1 MTETKALQVERS
13 QVIAVRDSRAGDDFH
28 VLWAA
33 RRALELI
40 DPGDTLTAIKIEGLS
55 PDDADD
61 DDDRYLGCD
70 ACEYHG
76 GDNVDS
82 AQQIR
87 LVQLKY
93 STKKPT
99 TAWTAARLATKPTK
113 GQPIV
118 GRLAVMFTAI
128 RNDYGT
134 DVALRKT
141 TIALVSNQPVAS
153 SLSDALSEAKQ
164 ELSQCPPG
172 YGIALLVAR
181 LTSAHREPLER
192 LFAAS
197 GLSSGVFTDF
207 LRALDLSGCGAESRQ
222 LQALYLRTDVGSV
235 LVGNHLPGVLGLQQL
250 MRQQMMPE
258 HAQDPP
264 LKEADV
270 IAALGASGIRSL
282 FPYPNLVKLPAHHVP
297 TGQARPLADQ
307 LTLSPSRR
315 LIAHGGLGIGKS
327 TTLLSLE
334 AQLPAGSVVVTYD
347 CYAQGEY
354 LYPAEDRHSYR
365 ACLQLANDL
374 SLRFGLPP
382 LVVPAGPMPDRD
394 FLLGLEGQ
402 VRAAAAS
409 LADGACLVLAVDAA
423 DNAVFA
429 AKGRGESCFVEG
441 LWRLRTA
448 SNVHVVMTART
459 ARKAG
464 LRNMVADLSIDEFSL
479 AAFDAQA
486 SRLML
491 LSEYPDAGD
500 DLAVAF
506 HGASFGVAR
515 VQRYAIDRAA
525 TAGAAVDQAHSGLTA
540 IFDEI
545 IETALTG
552 TTDSNSRSLQLAVLA
567 VMPRPIT
574 KATLAAVLRLE
585 LSEVTDL
592 VDALKPAVVESAG
605 GLGFADEDF
614 EAHLD
619 NTLSLDLRHRANAL
633 FADYMWPR
641 RDTDPEAAQ
650 HVAEFMFEAKRDS
663 DLITLARDE
672 PPPEVIADGFIRART
687 YRTRVRLALQAACR
701 PGELAQPGETLRL
714 IIAAADAATTG
725 TALQD
730 TVREAP
736 ELAAVHVDPRA
747 VAEVLANAAD
757 SGDWRGRLHFRSA
770 AILAR
775 HPERQD
781 EATEQLQL
789 GRAWLRSWLRDTED
803 NRRGRGPMAADI
815 ANAALASFTLGD
827 ADSAWRMATQW
838 RPVSFASEVV
848 SELIEVSPG
857 RIPWSQ
863 MSTALERYGATPLL
877 RARAVLGYAK
887 AGDHVPIAFIR
898 AVCRDLSVRPAT
910 INASWLPEFSTL
922 ALARGVSRN
931 LIRAVLAP
939 RIVEP
944 LHLDDWDAA
953 ERLQPYLRAK
963 VTLELLI
970 RPGSDVGDLLPSRL
984 QDEKQS
990 YDSRRE
996 SERRVFHQASW
1007 PLLPLVTAEVRI
1019 AIAAGG
1025 KRQGAVIE
1033 ACSQAEAIVNAHFQ
1047 RIMNDRPHRFHQTTR
1062 TLIVSSRLAVDV
1074 LIAAAALQ
1082 RKPSA
1087 HQQSQHTEMCAAL
1100 DATARTITAAF
1111 SDTAPN
1117 LLVHAAQELCK
1128 HNLEPD
1134 LALALLHRAADGIQA
1149 ANIPVNERRDLL
1161 LSAAHAAQLAA
1172 TPDALRH
1179 SCDLFDRAVDVAG
1192 SLDAD
1197 LGNRFRTLLHVADI
1211 PSTGTS
1217 ATQMLAERLLNTLE
1231 QAISKVYEP
1240 DEELPLRF
1248 GLTVASRL
1256 HASAGLARS
1265 FRWADDDVIALPVAL
1280 NASLPA
1286 CVRSGALNVDQAMSL
1301 LHLRDPETSP
1311 LRLARR
1317 LIDQVDGLGAQRE
1330 VLRGWLPM
1338 LTRAITCDAA
1348 FAGSATD
1355 ADQLLRL
1362 ATSRGLSTHPSCVE
1376 LRDFLGA
1383 RLVIGE
1389 PAPARP
1395 RWNAALEPPL
1405 VDREGIIQHASS
1417 VTATRDLTALTEDWA
1432 PGSVITDYLER
1443 LAQTSAQTREETL
1456 STIAGLA
1463 DVPTAGRHA
1472 TETAEVLRSLIDR
1485 WKHTPK
1491 VRAWLATDL
1500 PDWTARQLLRLFKV
1514 ENDTNEFWTLR
1525 LIIPADTQP
1534 VRDRIQQEVSR
1545 QLEQLSAQQLHAVAR
1560 MLVIDIA
1567 DPVNRIDTVNWALDK
1582 QPDSPLPTG
1591 PSLADL
1597 GPDLFPTAMLA
1608 ALAHED
1614 MRYRWLAAHA
1624 IRDYVTATRDVDM
1637 LRNTLSLSAHAQ
1649 ESSLTSFRT
1658 SRTLVPE
1665 LTARMWLLIGVER
1678 IAQQQPEILTPLL
1691 AVLVQCAA
1699 DNTIPHAAIRELA
1712 RRAALHIDDAT
1723 HTLDPEQRELLQL
1736 ANRPRLCALTKTSK
1750 TLGDDEARNTQFHF
1764 NATDTVP
1771 YWFEPLSRVFD
1782 GVTATAVAVLAD
1794 RWISDVW
1801 RRSSDEDCKND
1812 PRALRRRDSYS
1823 LTQNDHGAL
1832 PMIETARNYL
1842 EYHAMHLAAG
1852 ELVDK
1857 KPIAYPYRDDPTDPW
1872 HNWLDSHLPAPE
1884 GWLADARSPAP
1895 GHPLILGHWS
1905 EVAREVIQHGESDG
1919 QPGMED
1925 LAVAVNRSLS
1935 RFARSAE
1942 MMVVAASI
1950 DTRCDDF
1957 QFNGYVRSAL
1967 VNPESIS
1974 SLRSALHLLNRNPT
1988 LPTGQDNADS
1998 DPWSNSIRL
2007 PGLLLRGWLIEPR
2020 ELDSLD
2026 RFDPLWTSYAPRPLT
2041 LQHEAECTTIEWSSR
2056 DFQLPIRRQE
2066 KDSTKGC
2073 LTEVTRA
2080 SLTVELAR
2088 LGLSLLLQYDTRVYP
2103 ADREAAGAR
2112 TDHET
2117 CQYRVIHANA
2127 MEEELDVFTET
2138 YSSDF

>member
-1 MTETKALQVERS
+1 MALQVERRE
-13 QVIAVRDSRAGDDFH
+13 VIAVRDSRAGNDFH

-33 RRALELI
+33 RRALQLI

-70 ACEYHG
+70 ASEYHG

-99 TAWTAARLATKPTK
+99 TAWTAARLANKPTQ

-118 GRLAVMFTAI
+118 VRLAAMFAAI
-128 RNDYGT
+128 RNDYGP

-141 TIALVSNQPVAS
+141 TIALVSNQPVAP
-153 SLSDALSEAKQ
+153 SLGDALSEAKQ
-164 ELSQCPPG
+164 ELARRAPG
-172 YGIALLVAR
+172 YATAR
-181 LTSAHREPLER
+181 LLGKLPTVHREPLKR
-192 LFAAS
+192 LWTSS
-197 GLSSGVFTDF
+197 GLTSGVFTDF
-207 LRALDLSGCGAESRQ
+207 LRVLDLSGCGVNSRQ
-222 LQALYLRTDVGSV
+222 LQALSLSTDVASV
-235 LVGNHLPGVLGLQQL
+235 LVGNHLPGVLGLRQL
-250 MRQQMMPE
+250 MHQQMMPE

-264 LKEADV
+264 LKEADI
-270 IAALGASGIRSL
+270 IAALGASGSRSL
-282 FPYPNLVKLPAHHVP
+282 FPYPSLVELPADHVP
-297 TGQARPLADQ
+297 TGQAELLADQ
-307 LTLSPSRR
+307 LTQSPSRR

-334 AQLPAGSVVVTYD
+334 ARLPAGSVVVTYD
-347 CYAQGEY
+347 CFAKGEY
-354 LYPAEDRHSYR
+354 LNPAEDRHSYR

-374 SLRFGLPP
+374 SLRIGLPP

-423 DNAVFA
+423 DNAVLA
-429 AKGRGESCFVEG
+429 ATRRGESCFVEG

-459 ARKAG
+459 ARKDG

-506 HGASFGVAR
+506 HSASYGVAR
-515 VQRYAIDRAA
+515 VQRYALDRAT
-525 TAGAAVDQAHSGLTA
+525 TAIAAVDQAHLGLTA
-540 IFDEI
+540 IFDDI
-545 IETALTG
+545 LETALTG
-552 TTDSNSRSLQLAVLA
+552 INDSENRSLQLAVLA

-574 KATLAAVLRLE
+574 KKTLAAVLTLE
-585 LSEVTDL
+585 PSEVTDL
-592 VDALKPAVVESAG
+592 VDALKPAVVERAG

-619 NTLSLDLRHRANAL
+619 NRLSLSLRHRANAL

-650 HVAEFMFEAKRDS
+650 HVAEFMFEANRDS

-687 YRTRVRLALQAACR
+687 YRTRVRLALQAASR

-736 ELAAVHVDPRA
+736 ELAAVHVEPRA

-789 GRAWLRSWLRDTED
+789 GHAWLRSWLSDPEDT
-803 NRRGRGPMAADI
+803 RRGRGPMAADI
-815 ANAALASFTLGD
+815 ANAALASFTLHG
-827 ADSAWRMATQW
+827 AESAWRMATQW
-838 RPVSFASEVV
+838 RPPRFASEVV
-848 SELIEVSPG
+848 SELIDASPG
-857 RIPWSQ
+857 LIPWSQ
-863 MSTALERYGATPLL
+863 MSTALERYGATPLV
-877 RARAVLGYAK
+877 RARAALGYAK

-898 AVCRDLSVRPAT
+898 AICRDLSVRPAT

-922 ALARGVSRN
+922 ALARGVSRD
-931 LIRAVLAP
+931 LIRSILAP
-939 RIVEP
+939 RVVEP
-944 LHLDDWDAA
+944 QYLHDWDAA
-953 ERLQPYLRAK
+953 AGLQPYLRAK
-963 VTLELLI
+963 VTLALLT

-984 QDEKQS
+984 KDETQS
-990 YDSRRE
+990 YNSQRE
-996 SERRVFHQASW
+996 SERRVFYDASR
-1007 PLLPLVTAEVRI
+1007 PLLPLMTAEVKI
-1019 AIAAGG
+1019 ALAAGG

-1033 ACSQAEAIVNAHFQ
+1033 ACSQTEATVNAHFQ
-1047 RIMNDRPHRFHQTTR
+1047 RIRNDIQHRFHQTTP

-1082 RKPSA
+1082 RRPSPLG
-1087 HQQSQHTEMCAAL
+1087 HSQHTEMRAAL
-1100 DATARTITAAF
+1100 DATAITIRAAF
-1111 SDTAPN
+1111 SDAAPG

-1134 LALALLHRAADGIQA
+1134 LALAFLHRAADGIQA

-1179 SCDLFDRAVDVAG
+1179 SRELFDRAVDVAG

-1217 ATQMLAERLLNTLE
+1217 STQMLAERLLNTLE

-1240 DEELPLRF
+1240 YEELPLRF

-1256 HASAGLARS
+1256 HAAAGLAKS
-1265 FRWADDDVIALPVAL
+1265 FRWADDDVIALPEAL
-1280 NASLPA
+1280 DATLPA
-1286 CVRSGALNVDQAMSL
+1286 CVRSGALSADQAMSL
-1301 LHLRDPETSP
+1301 LHLRDPATSP

-1317 LIDQVDGLGAQRE
+1317 LIDQVQDLGAQRE
-1330 VLRGWLPM
+1330 VLQGWLPM
-1338 LTRAITCDAA
+1338 LTQAITCDAG

-1355 ADQLLRL
+1355 ADQLLHL
-1362 ATSRGLSTHPSCVE
+1362 ATALRVSTHPSCVE
-1376 LRDFLGA
+1376 LRDFLGT
-1383 RLVIGE
+1383 RPVIE
-1389 PAPARP
+1389 ESAPAGP
-1395 RWNAALEPPL
+1395 RWNADREPPPL
-1405 VDREGIIQHASS
+1405 DREHIIQHASS
-1417 VTATRDLTALTEDWA
+1417 VTATRDLTALTEDYA
-1432 PGSVITDYLER
+1432 PESAITDYLER

-1463 DVPTAGRHA
+1463 DVPTTGRHA
-1472 TETAEVLRSLIDR
+1472 TETARVLWGLIDR
-1485 WKHTPK
+1485 WKNTPQ

-1500 PDWTARQLLRLFKV
+1500 PDWAARQLLRLFKV
-1514 ENDTNEFWTLR
+1514 ENDTDGFWTLR

-1534 VRDRIQQEVSR
+1534 VRDRIRQEVSR

-1560 MLVIDIA
+1560 MLVSDVA
-1567 DPVNRIDTVNWALDK
+1567 DPVSRIDTVNWALDN

-1591 PSLADL
+1591 PSVADL
-1597 GPDLFPTAMLA
+1597 GPDLFPTTMLA

-1624 IRDYVTATRDVDM
+1624 IRDYVRATRDVGM
-1637 LRNTLSLSAHAQ
+1637 LRNMLSLSAHAQ
-1649 ESSLTSFRT
+1649 ESSLKSFRT
-1658 SRTLVPE
+1658 SHTLVPE
-1665 LTARMWLLIGVER
+1665 LTARMWWLIGVER

-1691 AVLVQCAA
+1691 AGLVQCAA
-1699 DNTIPHAAIRELA
+1699 DNTTPHAAIRELA
-1712 RRAALHIDDAT
+1712 RRAARHIDDAT
-1723 HTLDPEQRELLQL
+1723 HTLDPEQRERLQL
-1736 ANRPRLCALTKTSK
+1736 ANRPRLCALTQTSK
-1750 TLGDDEARNTQFHF
+1750 TLGGDDDARNTRFHF
-1764 NATDTVP
+1764 NSMDTVP

-1782 GVTATAVAVLAD
+1782 GVTATAVTVLAD
-1794 RWISDVW
+1794 RWVSDVW
-1801 RRSSDEDCKND
+1801 KRSWDEDCKND
-1812 PRALRRRDSYS
+1812 PRALRRRDTYS
-1823 LTQNDHGAL
+1823 LTQNDHGEL
-1832 PMIETARNYL
+1832 PMIETAQNYL
-1842 EYHAMHLAAG
+1842 EYHAMQLAAG

-1857 KPIAYPYRDDPTDPW
+1857 KPIVYPYRDDPTDPW
-1872 HNWLDSHLPAPE
+1872 HKWLDSHLPAPE

-1895 GHPLILGHWS
+1895 GHPLVLGHWG
-1905 EVAREVIQHGESDG
+1905 ELARGSKQHGENDG
-1919 QPGMED
+1919 RPGLED

-1935 RFARSAE
+1935 QFAPSAE
-1942 MMVVAASI
+1942 MIVVAASI

-1967 VNPESIS
+1967 VNPESIA

-1988 LPTGQDNADS
+1988 LPTEQDNADR

-2007 PGLLLRGWLIEPR
+2007 PGLLLRGWFIEPR

-2026 RFDPLWTSYAPRPLT
+2026 RFDPLWTASAPRPLT
-2041 LQHEAECTTIEWSSR
+2041 LQPEAECTTIEWSRR
-2056 DFQLPIRRQE
+2056 DFQLPIRHQE
-2066 KDSTKGC
+2066 QDSTKGC

-2080 SLTVELAR
+2080 SLTAELAR

-2112 TDHET
+2112 THHET

-2138 YSSDF
+2138 YSADF